1 MGGPHGLSWCDE
13 VCNGGSM
20 RVKMVLKMFILPS
33 GQGCTKMWAQNEILL
48 YTRHHL
54 PPRIGKALCSVQGQL
69 NSVERSRKQTIKKGQ
84 CRKDQLQPPDEKV
97 YEKVGNSVV
106 LVGPKKTVPEKKEK
120 FSFCIIP
127 GAI

>member
-1 MGGPHGLSWCDE
+1 
-13 VCNGGSM
+13 
-20 RVKMVLKMFILPS
+20 
-33 GQGCTKMWAQNEILL
+33 MWAQYEILL

-54 PPRIGKALCSVQGQL
+54 SPRIGKALCSVQGQL
-69 NSVERSRKQTIKKGQ
+69 NSVGRSRKQTIKKGQ

-97 YEKVGNSVV
+97 YEKVGKS
-106 LVGPKKTVPEKKEK
+106 VGPKKTVPEKKEK

>member
-1 MGGPHGLSWCDE
+1 MGGPHGLSWCDK

-20 RVKMVLKMFILPS
+20 RVKMVLKMFILSS
-33 GQGCTKMWAQNEILL
+33 GQGCTKMWAQYEILL

-54 PPRIGKALCSVQGQL
+54 PPRIGKALCSVQGQF
-69 NSVERSRKQTIKKGQ
+69 NSVGRSRKQTIKKGQ

>member
-1 MGGPHGLSWCDE
+1 
-13 VCNGGSM
+13 M

-33 GQGCTKMWAQNEILL
+33 GQGCTKMWAQYEILL

-69 NSVERSRKQTIKKGQ
+69 NSVGRSRKQTIKKGQ

-106 LVGPKKTVPEKKEK
+106 LVGPKKLPEKKEK
-120 FSFCIIP
+120 FSFYIIL

>member
-1 MGGPHGLSWCDE
+1 
-13 VCNGGSM
+13 M

-84 CRKDQLQPPDEKV
+84 CRNDQLQPPDEKV

-106 LVGPKKTVPEKKEK
+106 LVGPKNTVPEKKEK
-120 FSFCIIP
+120 FSFCIIL

>member
-1 MGGPHGLSWCDE
+1 
-13 VCNGGSM
+13 M

-84 CRKDQLQPPDEKV
+84 CRNDQLQPPDEKV

-106 LVGPKKTVPEKKEK
+106 LVGPKNTVPEKKDPR
-120 FSFCIIP
+120 FFQL
-127 GAI
+127 